1 MNGKNRCRILKD
13 IRKKI
18 AEENDIE
25 YITTECKYQGDCP
38 GTCPKCESEV
48 RYLERELERKRGLGK
63 RVAIAGIA
71 VGVTATATG
80 CTPDVLSFFN
90 GDTLQGETEYQGVPV
105 AEYSQN
111 ENSIKNESGV
121 SNVSMQ
127 GDFVMVDG
135 EMPDTMG
142 VEPEIS
148 EEETATAGILPPES
162 LPEITNPYPDIMG
175 DYAVLYLPI
184 EEAVNMTEAE
194 IMNELV
200 NWSRKYIDYE
210 WRENITYRYANSTL
224 YMTDDGRYIEVF
236 FDEEGFCKSVNIF
249 KEELMGE
256 PSVEEPLQGDM
267 PVCP

>member
-90 GDTLQGETEYQGVPV
+90 GDTLMGEQEYQGAPV

-111 ENSIKNESGV
+111 ENSIANESGV

-148 EEETATAGILPPES
+148 EEETATAGILPPPES

-175 DYAVLYLPI
+175 DYAVFYLPI

-194 IMNELV
+194 IMKELV

-256 PSVEEPLQGDM
+256 PSVVEPLMGDM
-267 PVCP
+267 P

>member
-25 YITTECKYQGDCP
+25 YITTECKYKGDCP

-48 RYLERELERKRGLGK
+48 RYLERELELKRGLGK

-80 CTPDVLSFFN
+80 CTSDIFSVFKD
-90 GDTLQGETEYQGVPV
+90 DTLAGAME

-121 SNVSMQ
+121 SEV
-127 GDFVMVDG
+127 VTEG
-135 EMPDTMG
+135 ELVEVIGQMPESSIG
-142 VEPEIS
+142 EP
-148 EEETATAGILPPES
+148 TAGILPPEDS

-175 DYAVLYLPI
+175 DYATLCLSV
-184 EEAVNMTEAE
+184 EKAVNMTEAE
-194 IMNELV
+194 IIKELES
-200 NWSRKYIDYE
+200 WSRKYIDYE
-210 WRENITYRYANSTL
+210 WQDSISHRYQDSTL
-224 YMTDDGRYIEVF
+224 YMADDGRYIELF
-236 FDEEGFCKSVNIF
+236 FDEDDFCEKVEIY
-249 KEELMGE
+249 EEETMGEEPEIVEPLMGDVAE
-256 PSVEEPLQGDM
+256 
-267 PVCP
+267 

>member
-25 YITTECKYQGDCP
+25 YITTECKYKGDCP

-80 CTPDVLSFFN
+80 CTSDIFSVFKD
-90 GDTLQGETEYQGVPV
+90 DTLMGEPTEYQSNKV

-121 SNVSMQ
+121 SEVVTD
-127 GDFVMVDG
+127 GELVEIIG
-135 EMPDTMG
+135 EMPESSID
-142 VEPEIS
+142 EP
-148 EEETATAGILPPES
+148 TAGVLPPDDES
-162 LPEITNPYPDIMG
+162 LPEITKC
-175 DYAVLYLPI
+175 
-184 EEAVNMTEAE
+184 AE
-194 IMNELV
+194 
-200 NWSRKYIDYE
+200 
-210 WRENITYRYANSTL
+210 
-224 YMTDDGRYIEVF
+224 
-236 FDEEGFCKSVNIF
+236 
-249 KEELMGE
+249 
-256 PSVEEPLQGDM
+256 
-267 PVCP
+267 

>member
-18 AEENDIE
+18 AEENNIE
-25 YITTECKYQGDCP
+25 YVTTECKYQGDCP

-80 CTPDVLSFFN
+80 CTSDIFSVFKD
-90 GDTLQGETEYQGVPV
+90 DTLMGEPTEYQSNIV

-121 SNVSMQ
+121 SEISMQ
-127 GDFVMVDG
+127 GDIVMVDG
-135 EMPDTMG
+135 EMPA
-142 VEPEIS
+142 IS
-148 EEETATAGILPPES
+148 EEETATAGILPPEDS

-175 DYAVLYLPI
+175 DYAVLCLSI

-194 IMNELV
+194 ILKELV
-200 NWSRKYIDYE
+200 SWSRKYIDYE
-210 WRENITYRYANSTL
+210 WRENITYRYAESTL

-236 FDEEGFCKSVNIF
+236 FDEEGFCKSVNVF
-249 KEELMGE
+249 EEELMGE
-256 PSVEEPLQGDM
+256 EVPEIEEPLMGDM
-267 PVCP
+267 P

>member
-18 AEENDIE
+18 AEENNIE
-25 YITTECKYQGDCP
+25 YVTTECKYKGDCP

-80 CTPDVLSFFN
+80 CTSDIFSVFKD
-90 GDTLQGETEYQGVPV
+90 DTLAGAME
-105 AEYSQN
+105 AEFSQN

-121 SNVSMQ
+121 SEISMQ
-127 GDFVMVDG
+127 GDIVMVDG
-135 EMPDTMG
+135 EMP
-142 VEPEIS
+142 EIS
-148 EEETATAGILPPES
+148 AEETATAGILPPEDS

-175 DYAVLYLPI
+175 DYEVFYLPI

-194 IMNELV
+194 IMKELV

-236 FDEEGFCKSVNIF
+236 FDEDGFCKSVNIF
-249 KEELMGE
+249 EEELMGE
-256 PSVEEPLQGDM
+256 EPVIEEPLMGDM
-267 PVCP
+267 P

>member
-80 CTPDVLSFFN
+80 CTSDIFSVFKD
-90 GDTLQGETEYQGVPV
+90 DTLQGAME

-121 SNVSMQ
+121 SEVSMQ
-127 GDFVMVDG
+127 GDIVMVDG

-148 EEETATAGILPPES
+148 EEETATAGILPPPES
-162 LPEITNPYPDIMG
+162 LPEITNPYAGVKGIFVAFPFS
-175 DYAVLYLPI
+175 VN
-184 EEAVNMTEAE
+184 EAVEKNVADVKAA
-194 IMNELV
+194 LV
-200 NWSRKYIDYE
+200 DWKREYIDYE

-236 FDEEGFCKSVNIF
+236 FDDDGFCKSVNIF

-256 PSVEEPLQGDM
+256 PSVVEPLQGDM
-267 PVCP
+267 P

>member
-80 CTPDVLSFFN
+80 CTSDIFSFFFD
-90 GDTLQGETEYQGVPV
+90 DTLQGAME

-121 SNVSMQ
+121 SEVSMQ

-148 EEETATAGILPPES
+148 EEETATAGILPPEDS

-175 DYAVLYLPI
+175 DYAVFYLPI
-184 EEAVNMTEAE
+184 EDAVNMTEAE
-194 IMNELV
+194 IMKELV

-236 FDEEGFCKSVNIF
+236 FDEEGFCKSVNVF
-249 KEELMGE
+249 EEELMGV
-256 PSVEEPLQGDM
+256 PSVVEPLMGDM
-267 PVCP
+267 P

>member
-18 AEENDIE
+18 AEENNIE
-25 YITTECKYQGDCP
+25 YVTTECKYKGDCP

-80 CTPDVLSFFN
+80 CTSDIFSVFKD
-90 GDTLQGETEYQGVPV
+90 DTLAGAME

-121 SNVSMQ
+121 SEISMQ
-127 GDFVMVDG
+127 GDIVMVDG
-135 EMPDTMG
+135 EMP
-142 VEPEIS
+142 EIS
-148 EEETATAGILPPES
+148 AEETATAGILPPEDS

-175 DYAVLYLPI
+175 DYEVFYLPI

-194 IMNELV
+194 IMKELV

-236 FDEEGFCKSVNIF
+236 FDEDGFCKSVNIF
-249 KEELMGE
+249 EEELMGE
-256 PSVEEPLQGDM
+256 EPVIEEPLMGDM
-267 PVCP
+267 P

>member
-25 YITTECKYQGDCP
+25 YITTECKYKGDCP

-80 CTPDVLSFFN
+80 CTSDIFSVFKD
-90 GDTLQGETEYQGVPV
+90 DTLMGEPTEYQSNKV

-121 SNVSMQ
+121 SEVVTD
-127 GDFVMVDG
+127 GELVEIIG
-135 EMPDTMG
+135 EMPESSID
-142 VEPEIS
+142 EP
-148 EEETATAGILPPES
+148 TAGVLPPDDES
-162 LPEITNPYPDIMG
+162 LPEITNPYGGIQGMFRAFPFTVNDAAEKTAAEVEEELI
-175 DYAVLYLPI
+175 DWKRIFI
-184 EEAVNMTEAE
+184 EYH
-194 IMNELV
+194 
-200 NWSRKYIDYE
+200 WQK
-210 WRENITYRYANSTL
+210 NIHYRSKISTIF
-224 YMTDDGRYIEVF
+224 MSDDGRYIEVYY
-236 FDEEGFCKSVNIF
+236 DEDDFCEKVEIY
-249 KEELMGE
+249 EEEIMGQE
-256 PSVEEPLQGDM
+256 PEIEEPLMGD
-267 PVCP
+267 VAE

>member
-63 RVAIAGIA
+63 KVAIAGIA

-80 CTPDVLSFFN
+80 CTSDIFSLFN
-90 GDTLQGETEYQGVPV
+90 GDTLQGEPTEYQSAPV

-121 SNVSMQ
+121 SEVSMQ
-127 GDFVMVDG
+127 GDIVMVDG

-142 VEPEIS
+142 EEPEIS
-148 EEETATAGILPPES
+148 EEETATAGILPPPES
-162 LPEITNPYPDIMG
+162 LPEITNPYAGVKGIFVAFPFS
-175 DYAVLYLPI
+175 VN
-184 EEAVNMTEAE
+184 EAVEKNVADVKAA
-194 IMNELV
+194 LV
-200 NWSRKYIDYE
+200 DWKREYIDYE

-249 KEELMGE
+249 TEELMG
-256 PSVEEPLQGDM
+256 DM
-267 PVCP
+267 P

>member
-25 YITTECKYQGDCP
+25 YITTECKYKGDCP

-80 CTPDVLSFFN
+80 CTSDIFSVFKDN
-90 GDTLQGETEYQGVPV
+90 TLAGAME

-121 SNVSMQ
+121 SEISMQ
-127 GDFVMVDG
+127 GDIVMVDG
-135 EMPDTMG
+135 EMP
-142 VEPEIS
+142 EIS
-148 EEETATAGILPPES
+148 AEETATAGILPPDDES

-175 DYAVLYLPI
+175 DYATLYLPI
-184 EEAVNMTEAE
+184 EDAVNMTESE
-194 IMNELV
+194 IMKELV

-210 WRENITYRYANSTL
+210 WQKNITYRYANSTL

-236 FDEEGFCKSVNIF
+236 FDEEGFCKSVNVF
-249 KEELMGE
+249 EEELMGE
-256 PSVEEPLQGDM
+256 EVPEIVEPLQGDM
-267 PVCP
+267 P

>member
-25 YITTECKYQGDCP
+25 YITTECKYKGDCP

-80 CTPDVLSFFN
+80 CTSDIFSVFKD
-90 GDTLQGETEYQGVPV
+90 DTLMGEPTEYQSNKV

-121 SNVSMQ
+121 SEISMQ
-127 GDFVMVDG
+127 GDIVMVDG
-135 EMPDTMG
+135 EMP
-142 VEPEIS
+142 EIS
-148 EEETATAGILPPES
+148 AEETATAGILPPEDS

-175 DYAVLYLPI
+175 DYATLYLPI
-184 EEAVNMTEAE
+184 EDAVNMTESE
-194 IMNELV
+194 IMKELV

-210 WRENITYRYANSTL
+210 WQKNITYRYANSTL

-236 FDEEGFCKSVNIF
+236 FDEDGFCKSVNVF
-249 KEELMGE
+249 EEELMGE
-256 PSVEEPLQGDM
+256 EPEIEEPLMGD
-267 PVCP
+267 VSE

>member
-80 CTPDVLSFFN
+80 CTSDIFSVFKD
-90 GDTLQGETEYQGVPV
+90 DTLMGAME

-121 SNVSMQ
+121 SEISMQ
-127 GDFVMVDG
+127 GDIVMVDG
-135 EMPDTMG
+135 EMPA
-142 VEPEIS
+142 IS
-148 EEETATAGILPPES
+148 EEETATAGILPPEDS

-175 DYAVLYLPI
+175 DYAVLCLSM

-194 IMNELV
+194 ILKELV
-200 NWSRKYIDYE
+200 SWSRKYIDYE

-236 FDEEGFCKSVNIF
+236 FDEEGFCKSVNVF
-249 KEELMGE
+249 EEELMGV
-256 PSVEEPLQGDM
+256 PSVVEPLMGDM
-267 PVCP
+267 P

>member
-18 AEENDIE
+18 AEENNIE
-25 YITTECKYQGDCP
+25 YVTTECKYKGDCP

-80 CTPDVLSFFN
+80 CTPNVLSFFN
-90 GDTLQGETEYQGVPV
+90 GDTLQGETEYQGAPV

-121 SNVSMQ
+121 SEISMQ
-127 GDFVMVDG
+127 GDIVMVDG
-135 EMPDTMG
+135 EMP
-142 VEPEIS
+142 EIS
-148 EEETATAGILPPES
+148 AEETATAGILPPDDES

-175 DYAVLYLPI
+175 DYATLYLPI
-184 EEAVNMTEAE
+184 EDAVNMTESE
-194 IMNELV
+194 IMKELV

-210 WRENITYRYANSTL
+210 WQKNITYRYANSTL
-224 YMTDDGRYIEVF
+224 YMTDDGRYIEVYY
-236 FDEEGFCKSVNIF
+236 DEEGFCKSVNVF
-249 KEELMGE
+249 EEEIMGE
-256 PSVEEPLQGDM
+256 EPVIEEPLMGDM
-267 PVCP
+267 P